1 MREVDRTVKATTME
15 RSDDHDHDPDAGLE
29 LQDAVSAELKA
40 SIEDVEN
47 GGVTRSLDEVVRDQ
61 GLA

>member
-1 MREVDRTVKATTME
+1 MHEADRIMKATTME
-15 RSDDHDHDPDAGLE
+15 RSDDHDPDAGLE

>member
-15 RSDDHDHDPDAGLE
+15 RSDDPDAGLE